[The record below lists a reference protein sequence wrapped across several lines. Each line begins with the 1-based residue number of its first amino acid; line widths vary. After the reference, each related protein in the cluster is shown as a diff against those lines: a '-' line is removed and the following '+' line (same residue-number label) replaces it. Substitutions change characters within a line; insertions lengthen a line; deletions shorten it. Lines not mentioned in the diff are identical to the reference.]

1 MWCYYNYERMR
12 RGADFYLLQSNSTY
26 VNSWSALQSL
36 VIITAGY
43 LQLYFLKRLFKTK
56 PAEGDKPRCIVK
68 PSATSQLITRRH
80 THLNSDCSQAPAP
93 PPPRIVDGGPAYT
106 VRRILDSR
114 PRGRG
119 TQYLVDWEGYG
130 PEERS
135 WVPGRFILDPTL
147 IQDYR
152 RRVSSAPGP
161 NRLQRFVFHMWC
173 YYNYER
179 MRRGAD
185 FYLLQ
190 SNSTYVN
197 SWSALQSL
205 GIITA
210 GYLQL
215 YFLKRL
221 FKTKPAEGDKPR
233 C

>member
-1 MWCYYNYERMR
+1 MSE
-12 RGADFYLLQSNSTY
+12 L
-26 VNSWSALQSL
+26 SWTNGEMS
-36 VIITAGY
+36 
-43 LQLYFLKRLFKTK
+43 
-56 PAEGDKPRCIVK
+56 
-68 PSATSQLITRRH
+68 
-80 THLNSDCSQAPAP
+80 
-93 PPPRIVDGGPAYT
+93 
-106 VRRILDSR
+106 
-114 PRGRG
+114 
-119 TQYLVDWEGYG
+119 
-130 PEERS
+130 
-135 WVPGRFILDPTL
+135 
-147 IQDYR
+147 
-152 RRVSSAPGP
+152 

>member
-1 MWCYYNYERMR
+1 MIIVL
-12 RGADFYLLQSNSTY
+12 GAAVFDVLFWPTR
-26 VNSWSALQSL
+26 WALSSVRAVRSVAKFRTSGSQFS
-36 VIITAGY
+36 
-43 LQLYFLKRLFKTK
+43 KKTH
-56 PAEGDKPRCIVK
+56 ASS
-68 PSATSQLITRRH
+68 PSAPSG
-80 THLNSDCSQAPAP
+80 S
-93 PPPRIVDGGPAYT
+93 
-106 VRRILDSR
+106 
-114 PRGRG
+114 
-119 TQYLVDWEGYG
+119 
-130 PEERS
+130 
-135 WVPGRFILDPTL
+135 
-147 IQDYR
+147 
-152 RRVSSAPGP
+152 

-197 SWSALQSL
+197 SWSALQRL
-205 GIITA
+205 VIITA